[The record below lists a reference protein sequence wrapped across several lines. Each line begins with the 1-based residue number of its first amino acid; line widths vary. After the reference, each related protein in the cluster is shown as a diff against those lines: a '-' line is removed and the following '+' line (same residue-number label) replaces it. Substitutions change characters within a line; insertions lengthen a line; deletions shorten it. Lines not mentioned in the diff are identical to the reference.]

1 MIYYNDLLCEG
12 WKKRKLHSY
21 IYNARDIAAYIK
33 YFSVPQYMEVSYMQY
48 IYNIGMP
55 VMAAPLCRDFEK
67 FKNEVYRELYHL
79 WACGFEDERSDI
91 ACMTNDGVRAKFCD
105 QECINLE
112 SYMKLI
118 TLHLI
123 FTRSLPYVN
132 LNFTGMPLSLGIDCD
147 YELFESNVVKCIKAL
162 NLVSKDR
169 FGKDFDLEKGV
180 PDELLQISLTDDFKR
195 ILKDGDFRESMR
207 QAQKDKMM
215 KLREQSLKV
224 FGDISPS
231 KKKLRFIPT
240 EQITPVVPARRS
252 LGERANRSTTSRN
265 QPKGTP
271 LEDIRHKDGK

>member
-1 MIYYNDLLCEG
+1 MN
-12 WKKRKLHSY
+12 KY

-48 IYNIGMP
+48 IFNIGTP

-91 ACMTNDGVRAKFCD
+91 ANMTAGGIRAQFCD

-132 LNFTGMPLSLGIDCD
+132 LNFAGMPLSLGIDCD
-147 YELFESNVVKCIKAL
+147 YSIFEENVVKCIDAL
-162 NLVSKDR
+162 YLESADR
-169 FGKDFDLEKGV
+169 FGKPFDLKKGV
-180 PDELLQISLTDDFKR
+180 PDELLEISLTEEFKTR
-195 ILKDGDFRESMR
+195 LKGNDIRESVR
-207 QAQKDKMM
+207 KEQSDRM
-215 KLREQSLKV
+215 KSFKEKSLKV
-224 FGDISPS
+224 FGTIPLSG
-231 KKKLRFIPT
+231 KKERHV
-240 EQITPVVPARRS
+240 QIRKSGTVVTRS

-271 LEDIRHKDGK
+271 LEDIRHKDGNK

>member
-1 MIYYNDLLCEG
+1 MT
-12 WKKRKLHSY
+12 KY

-33 YFSVPQYMEVSYMQY
+33 FFSVPQYMEVSYMQY
-48 IYNIGMP
+48 IFNIGTP
-55 VMAAPLCRDFEK
+55 VLAAPLCRDFEK

-91 ACMTNDGVRAKFCD
+91 ANMTSGGERAFMCD

-132 LNFTGMPLSLGIDCD
+132 LNFAGMPLSLGIDCD
-147 YELFESNVVKCIKAL
+147 YELFEENVVKCMDSL

-169 FGKDFDLEKGV
+169 FGKDFDLTRGV
-180 PDELLQISLTDDFKR
+180 PDELLQISLTDEFKSSLR
-195 ILKDGDFRESMR
+195 EGDFRETLR
-207 QAQKDKMM
+207 QEQKIKMSE
-215 KLREQSLKV
+215 LREKSLKV
-224 FGDISPS
+224 FGT
-231 KKKLRFIPT
+231 IPWSRKRGRL
-240 EQITPVVPARRS
+240 VVADQSVPNVVVRRS

>member
-1 MIYYNDLLCEG
+1 MSGTERELT
-12 WKKRKLHSY
+12 KY

-48 IYNIGMP
+48 IFNIGTP
-55 VMAAPLCRDFEK
+55 VIAAPLCRDFEK

-91 ACMTNDGVRAKFCD
+91 ANMAMSGSMAIICD

-118 TLHLI
+118 ALHLI
-123 FTRSLPYVN
+123 FTRNLPYVH

-147 YELFESNVVKCIKAL
+147 YSLFEENVVKCIDAL
-162 NLVSKDR
+162 NLESKDQ
-169 FGKDFDLEKGV
+169 FGKDFDLTRGV
-180 PDELLQISLTDDFKR
+180 PDELLQISLTPEFRKVLR
-195 ILKDGDFRESMR
+195 DGDFRESVR
-207 QAQKDKMM
+207 QEQKNRMSE
-215 KLREQSLKV
+215 LREKSLKV
-224 FGDISPS
+224 FGT
-231 KKKLRFIPT
+231 IPVGKNKRRVAFD
-240 EQITPVVPARRS
+240 QIVPYAAARKT

>member
-1 MIYYNDLLCEG
+1 MH
-12 WKKRKLHSY
+12 KY

-48 IYNIGMP
+48 IYNIGTP
-55 VMAAPLCRDFEK
+55 VMAAPLCKDFEK

-79 WACGFEDERSDI
+79 WACGFEDEKSDI
-91 ACMTNDGVRAKFCD
+91 TYMMGPGELAQICD

-132 LNFTGMPLSLGIDCD
+132 LNFAGMPLSLGVDCD
-147 YELFESNVVKCIKAL
+147 YSIFESNVVKCIDSL
-162 NLVSKDR
+162 NLESRDR
-169 FGKDFDLEKGV
+169 FGKEFDLAKGV
-180 PDELLQISLTDDFKR
+180 PDELLQISLTDEFRK
-195 ILKDGDFRESMR
+195 ILKDSDFRESLR
-207 QAQKDKMM
+207 KEQKDRMSE
-215 KLREQSLKV
+215 LREESLKI
-224 FGDISPS
+224 FGSIPFAKRKKGAAISGTVPS
-231 KKKLRFIPT
+231 VSVRK
-240 EQITPVVPARRS
+240 S